1 MKKNYRVWAKVEHF
15 AFIDVKADSEKE
27 ALSIAENAEE
37 YDFTPTIDE
46 EWSIM
51 YDSVDEL

>member
-1 MKKNYRVWAKVEHF
+1 MAMFRVWAKAERF

-27 ALSIAENAEE
+27 ALNIAENAEE
-37 YDFTPTIDE
+37 GDFAPTLDE

-51 YDSVDEL
+51 YDSVEEL